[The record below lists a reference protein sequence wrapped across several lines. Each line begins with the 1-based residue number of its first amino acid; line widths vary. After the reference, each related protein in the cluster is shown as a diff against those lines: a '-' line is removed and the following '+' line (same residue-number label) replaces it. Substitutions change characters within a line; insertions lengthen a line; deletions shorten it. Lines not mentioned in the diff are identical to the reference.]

1 MIQKYVG
8 DIAAQMKIQLSQVSV
23 VEGRKVGCLDV
34 HLLNIT
40 SGGRLVS
47 VLVYQSELDKLQ
59 IGERCDKLESRIRSA
74 LSGLQVLPEP

>member
-1 MIQKYVG
+1 LIQKYVY

-23 VEGRKVGCLDV
+23 IEGRNVGCLDV

-59 IGERCDKLESRIRSA
+59 IGESCERLESRIRSA
-74 LSGLQVLPEP
+74 LSGLQ

>member
-1 MIQKYVG
+1 LIQKYVR

-23 VEGRKVGCLDV
+23 IEGRKVGCLDV
-34 HLLNIT
+34 HLLNVT
-40 SGGRLVS
+40 SDGRLVS

-74 LSGLQVLPEP
+74 LSGLLVSP